1 MQGLRPRRQSCR
13 CSWVSGSHQSTQ
25 TLTFIDTLI
34 TFQMTATAENKA
46 LRTTSWGGEG
56 EGAGRLLQ
64 EGVGLC
70 SPGISAEFP

>member
-1 MQGLRPRRQSCR
+1 MQLGVWEPPE
-13 CSWVSGSHQSTQ
+13 HA
-25 TLTFIDTLI
+25 LTFIDTLI

-46 LRTTSWGGEG
+46 LRTTCWGGEG